1 LKPRTTRGTA
11 LPGGARVFHRMYTR
25 LGCQGRPPHF
35 VVELYPYANLAHT
48 IRLREDV
55 AHVRLSD
62 VLREAPL
69 EVLEAAATILLARLY
84 RRRPPRDQLEAYR
97 NFALA
102 RGTRRRVLRVRR
114 KRARRGATGERGK
127 FHDLARLFARL
138 DRQYFSGRLH
148 RPLLG
153 WSTRA
158 WRAQLGCFDPGLDQ
172 ILINP
177 RLDRAEVPAFVVEY
191 VLFHEMLH
199 VKHPLR
205 AASCGLQAHS
215 AEFRREE
222 KRFLECERARRFLM
236 RLR

>member
-1 LKPRTTRGTA
+1 MKPPTARGTA

-25 LGCQGRPPHF
+25 LGCLGRPPHF
-35 VVELYPYANLAHT
+35 VVELYPYANLVHT

-69 EVLEAAATILLARLY
+69 EVLEAAAAILLARLY
-84 RRRPPRDQLEAYR
+84 RRRPPREQLETYR
-97 NFALA
+97 NFSLA
-102 RGTRRRVLRVRR
+102 RGTRRRVLRVRHA
-114 KRARRGATGERGK
+114 RARRRSTGERGE
-127 FHDLARLFARL
+127 FHNLARLFARL
-138 DRQYFSGRLH
+138 NRQYFFGRLH
-148 RPLLG
+148 RPHLG

-172 ILINP
+172 ILINT
-177 RLDRAEVPAFVVEY
+177 RLDRAGVPAFVVEY

-199 VKHPLR
+199 VKHPIR

-222 KRFLECERARRFLM
+222 RRFVDYERARRLLV